1 LPKYINSGEVITLF
15 GSTASIAS
23 AAEAF
28 AQFAPH
34 TTARRLFVSQELRF
48 AFATEAFLAGFHGTV
63 AGSDGHG
70 ANLDTVF
77 ALLTELWSDAEG
89 IVHVAVLAPSD
100 KAFRP
105 SPPDLGANPN
115 AAAA

>member
-1 LPKYINSGEVITLF
+1 MPKYINSGEVITLF

-48 AFATEAFLAGFHGTV
+48 AFATEAFLARFHGTV

-70 ANLDTVF
+70 ANLGAVA
-77 ALLTELWSDAEG
+77 ALLTELRPDAEG
-89 IVHVAVLAPSD
+89 VLHMAVLSPAD
-100 KAFRP
+100 KADGSGF
-105 SPPDLGANPN
+105 PDLCADPHT
-115 AAAA
+115 ASA